1 MPAPSLHS
9 FGQIALS
16 LACVGFFAT
25 LGVLV
30 GGIGEGLVFTTL
42 TLAAEPALWF
52 VALSLTLHLALGGRA
67 LAALTTAFALLAFAV
82 GVRQPQPPDSN
93 HKAPAAITTVVKACA
108 ATLGAPQGEVT
119 VATWNVAGSTDA
131 RGIARALIDLNADV
145 IAAQEV
151 RGQELWSEVIGYL
164 LTYQESLYNEV
175 VARGASPSPDTA
187 LVQGQYIEGMG
198 GAGIGVI
205 VRGGFFGRCGDERFA
220 GVTVPMPAAPERIAN
235 AVLTFPVL
243 PGVGAFPFVAVHL
256 DRPAGPSELGGWGAR
271 IGRAGR
277 LLAGVSRSL
286 DADTIVIAGD
296 TNTHRTFS
304 RFGGL
309 LAGAGLTE
317 AVAGPSWPARLGP
330 IPALPLYTLD
340 RAFVGPSWTIASV
353 EALRPSL
360 PSDHLAVVARLR
372 PTGEASSSR

>member
-30 GGIGEGLVFTTL
+30 GGIGEGLTFTTL

-52 VALSLTLHLALGGRA
+52 FGLSLALNFAVNART
-67 LAALTTAFALLAFAV
+67 LAALTTGFALLAFAV
-82 GVRQPQPPDSN
+82 GVRLPQPPDSN
-93 HKAPAAITTVVKACA
+93 HKAPTAITTVVKTCA
-108 ATLGAPQGEVT
+108 ASLGAPEGEVT
-119 VATWNVAGSTDA
+119 VATWNVAGDEDA
-131 RGIARALIDLNADV
+131 RAIARALLTLNADV

-151 RGQELWSEVIGYL
+151 RGEALWAEVIGHL
-164 LTYQESLYNEV
+164 LTHQEALYNEV

-187 LVQGQYIEGMG
+187 LVQGQYIEAMG
-198 GAGIGVI
+198 GAGIGVV
-205 VRGGFFGRCGDERFA
+205 VRGGFFGRCGEERFA
-220 GVTVPMPAAPERIAN
+220 GVTVPMPAAGERVAN

-286 DADTIVIAGD
+286 DVDSIVIAGD

-304 RFGGL
+304 RFSGL

-317 AVAGPSWPARLGP
+317 AIAGPSWPARLGP
-330 IPALPLYTLD
+330 IPSLPLYTLD
-340 RAFVGPSWTIASV
+340 RAFVGPSWTVASV
-353 EALRPSL
+353 KALRAGL

-372 PTGEASSSR
+372 PTTATAKAR